1 MTRKTAKE
9 ATKPAGVASADLE
22 ENGVPVS
29 EKGAENLDTASSKHR
44 GEMAAPTDANAKPT
58 SAAGRASNGASVSN
72 EVAESR
78 DSRLDR
84 LERSLDKVITF
95 LSEVQIDDESDPNN
109 RPGEGQDGDCQD
121 GGALADPPRE
131 GADATED
138 GELVEPPPKKTQTKH
153 AVCWYREGPQ
163 AWGIA
168 GPIAE
173 WGLGNDGAQV
183 RARKTIWGSSQA
195 ATR

>member
-29 EKGAENLDTASSKHR
+29 EKGDENLDGASSKHR
-44 GEMAAPTDANAKPT
+44 GEMAAPADANAKPT
-58 SAAGRASNGASVSN
+58 SDAGRASNGASVSK

-84 LERSLDKVITF
+84 LEHSLDKVIAF
-95 LSEVQIDDESDPNN
+95 LSEGQVDDESDPSD
-109 RPGEGQDGDCQD
+109 RSGEGQDGDCQD
-121 GGALADPPRE
+121 GGALEDPPRE

-138 GELVEPPPKKTQTKH
+138 GELVEPPPKK
-153 AVCWYREGPQ
+153 P
-163 AWGIA
+163 
-168 GPIAE
+168 
-173 WGLGNDGAQV
+173 
-183 RARKTIWGSSQA
+183 
-195 ATR
+195 

>member
-22 ENGVPVS
+22 KNGVPVS
-29 EKGAENLDTASSKHR
+29 EKGAENLDAASSKHQ
-44 GEMAAPTDANAKPT
+44 GEMATPADANAKPT

-78 DSRLDR
+78 YSRLHR
-84 LERSLDKVITF
+84 LERSLDKVIAF
-95 LSEVQIDDESDPNN
+95 LSEGQVDDESDPSD
-109 RPGEGQDGDCQD
+109 RSGEGQDGDCQD

-138 GELVEPPPKKTQTKH
+138 GELVEPPPKK
-153 AVCWYREGPQ
+153 P
-163 AWGIA
+163 
-168 GPIAE
+168 
-173 WGLGNDGAQV
+173 
-183 RARKTIWGSSQA
+183 
-195 ATR
+195 